1 MSGMLNNLYASYV
14 RLYGEDMA
22 DDIRRIIG
30 DAETIAKNTGDDVVG
45 VAEYMLSDL
54 LD

>member
-1 MSGMLNNLYASYV
+1 MMGTNDLYASYV

-22 DDIRRIIG
+22 DDIKRTIG
-30 DAETIAKNTGDDVVG
+30 EAETIARNTGDDVIA
-45 VAEYMLSDL
+45 VAEDMLSDL